1 VPRLPYTDNGDLPA
15 FNIFKQLNHA
25 PKVAGAYS
33 RMGGMLLARAD
44 LDPKLRELVIN
55 AISLKLDCDYE
66 WSHHGKWA
74 LDVGNTPDDLQALKD
89 GALDKLGDTER
100 AVVAYALKVEDNS
113 VTDADIDSLRAI
125 GLDDKQIVELTLTAG
140 FYGMTARFLN
150 AMNVEVDEGNPA
162 DFAIPKNEGTSKA
175 REVITRRSG
184 AEPPIGGGV
193 PR

>member
-1 VPRLPYTDNGDLPA
+1 MPRLPDTDHGELPA
-15 FNIFKQLNHA
+15 FNIFRQLNHA
-25 PKVAGAYS
+25 PKVAGAYA

-55 AISLKLDCDYE
+55 AISLELDCDYE

-89 GALDKLGDTER
+89 RDYSKLGEKER
-100 AVVAYALKVEDNS
+100 AVVTYALKVEANDL
-113 VTDADIDSLRAI
+113 TDADVDALKQL
-125 GLDDKQIVELTLTAG
+125 GFTDKEVVELTLTAG

-150 AMNVEVDEGNPA
+150 AVDVQIDEGNPA
-162 DFAIPKNEGTSKA
+162 NFDIPDTTGSSKS
-175 REVITRRSG
+175 REVI
-184 AEPPIGGGV
+184 AEGSK

>member
-66 WSHHGKWA
+66 WSHHAKWA
-74 LDVGNTPDDLQALKD
+74 LDVGNTPEDLEALKARD
-89 GALDKLGDTER
+89 HSKLGDKER
-100 AVVAYALKVEDNS
+100 TVVEYALKVEDNN
-113 VTDADIDSLRAI
+113 VTDEDVEALRKA

-150 AMNVEVDEGNPA
+150 AIAVEVDEGNPA
-162 DFAIPKNEGTSKA
+162 DFDVPETAGTSKA
-175 REVITRRSG
+175 REVNADRSK
-184 AEPPIGGGV
+184 
-193 PR
+193 

>member
-1 VPRLPYTDNGDLPA
+1 MPRLPYTDNGDLPP

-55 AISLKLDCDYE
+55 AISLELDCDYE
-66 WSHHGKWA
+66 WSHHARWA
-74 LDVGNTPDDLQALKD
+74 LDVGNTTDDLNALKEREH
-89 GALDKLGDTER
+89 GRLGDRER
-100 AVVAYALKVEDNS
+100 TVVEYALKVEAND
-113 VTDADIDSLRAI
+113 VEDEDVEALRKI

-150 AMNVEVDEGNPA
+150 AIAVEVDEGNPA
-162 DFAIPKNEGTSKA
+162 NFDVPDESGTSKA
-175 REVITRRSG
+175 REVIADRSK
-184 AEPPIGGGV
+184 
-193 PR
+193 

>member
-74 LDVGNTPDDLQALKD
+74 LDVGNTPEDLQALKD
-89 GALDKLGDTER
+89 GALDKLGEKER
-100 AVVAYALKVEDNS
+100 TVVTYALKVEDNNI
-113 VTDADIDSLRAI
+113 TDADIESLRKI

-150 AMNVEVDEGNPA
+150 AMDVPVDEGNPSNF
-162 DFAIPKNEGTSKA
+162 DIPESQGTSKA
-175 REVITRRSG
+175 REVIVEGSN
-184 AEPPIGGGV
+184 
-193 PR
+193 

>member
-1 VPRLPYTDNGDLPA
+1 MARLPDADHGDLPA
-15 FNIFKQLNHA
+15 FNIFRQLNHA

-55 AISLKLDCDYE
+55 AISLELDCDYE

-74 LDVGNTPDDLQALKD
+74 LDVGNTPDDLEALKARD
-89 GALDKLGDTER
+89 YSKLGER
-100 AVVAYALKVEDNS
+100 ERTVVTYALRVEAND
-113 VTDADIDSLRAI
+113 VTEADLESLRKI

-150 AMNVEVDEGNPA
+150 ALGVEIDPGNPA
-162 DFAIPKNEGTSKA
+162 NFDVPNTEGTSKA
-175 REVITRRSG
+175 REVIVEGSNG
-184 AEPPIGGGV
+184 
-193 PR
+193 

>member
-1 VPRLPYTDNGDLPA
+1 MPRLPYTDNGDLPA
-15 FNIFKQLNHA
+15 FNIFKELNHA

-55 AISLKLDCDYE
+55 AISLELDCDYE

-74 LDVGNTPDDLQALKD
+74 LDVGNTADDLEALKARD
-89 GALDKLGDTER
+89 YSKLGEKER
-100 AVVAYALKVEDNS
+100 TVVEYALKVEAND
-113 VTDADIDSLRAI
+113 VTDEDVESLRKI

-150 AMNVEVDEGNPA
+150 AVNVEIDEGNPA
-162 DFAIPKNEGTSKA
+162 NFDIPGSDGTSTA
-175 REVITRRSG
+175 REVIADRSK
-184 AEPPIGGGV
+184 
-193 PR
+193 

>member
-1 VPRLPYTDNGDLPA
+1 MARLPYTETGDLPN
-15 FNIFKQLNHA
+15 FHIFQTLNHA

-33 RMGGMLLARAD
+33 RLGGMLLARAD

-55 AISLKLDCDYE
+55 AISLALDCDYE

-89 GALDKLGDTER
+89 GDYSKLGEKER
-100 AVVAYALKVEDNS
+100 AVVTYALKVEAND
-113 VTDADIDSLRAI
+113 VTDADIATLREI

-150 AMNVEVDEGNPA
+150 AMDVEIDEGNPA
-162 DFAIPKNEGTSKA
+162 NFAIPQTDGTSKA
-175 REVITRRSG
+175 REVIVEGST
-184 AEPPIGGGV
+184 PK
-193 PR
+193 

>member
-1 VPRLPYTDNGDLPA
+1 VARLPYTDNGDLPA

-55 AISLKLDCDYE
+55 AISLELDCDYE

-74 LDVGNTPDDLQALKD
+74 LDVGNTPDDLEALKQRD
-89 GALDKLGDTER
+89 YSKLGEKER
-100 AVVAYALKVEDNS
+100 TVVEYALKVEANS
-113 VTDADIDSLRAI
+113 VTDDDIASLKAI

-150 AMNVEVDEGNPA
+150 AMNVEIDEGNPA
-162 DFAIPKNEGTSKA
+162 NFDIPSTDGSSTA
-175 REVITRRSG
+175 REVIVDRR
-184 AEPPIGGGV
+184 ALE
-193 PR
+193 

>member
-55 AISLKLDCDYE
+55 AISLELDCDYE

-74 LDVGNTPDDLQALKD
+74 LDVGNTPDDLEALKQRD
-89 GALDKLGDTER
+89 LSRLGEAER
-100 AVVAYALKVEDNS
+100 TVVEYALKVEANV
-113 VTDADIDSLRAI
+113 VTDADIESLREI
-125 GLDDKQIVELTLTAG
+125 GLDEKQIVELTLTAG

-150 AMNVEVDEGNPA
+150 AMGVEIDEGNPA
-162 DFAIPKNEGTSKA
+162 NFDIPNTDGTSKA
-175 REVITRRSG
+175 REVISRRSD
-184 AEPPIGGGV
+184 A
-193 PR
+193 